1 MDAVIDFLIG
11 ILGYVMY
18 GCYFL
23 IKNYGLSII
32 VFTLITKLILFP
44 VSLLTQKNSIKMVQ
58 MQPELNSLKIK
69 YIDDKDKFTD
79 EQVAL
84 YKRYKY
90 NPLMDIVPLLIQIV
104 IVLGLI
110 GVVYRPLSYVM
121 NIDKG
126 VIEQLK
132 DWLVNTL
139 NIPADNM
146 YQLEIFRQI
155 RAGAEVPASI
165 PGEIADSIRNL
176 NMNFLGI
183 DLGLVPSFTEN
194 YVLLLIPLLAGL
206 SAWLLCYAQNKINVL
221 QIAQGNAV
229 KIITTVVMIG
239 FSVYFCFL
247 VPAGVGLYW
256 IFGNLFAIPSMVL
269 TNVVMPPKKYIDY
282 DYLLKTK
289 EQMLLKEKEH
299 KKYAKRE
306 KADYKRFFSA
316 ENMKLVIY
324 SEQNGFYKY
333 YAGMIDYICDHS
345 DIQIHYVTS
354 DPNDKIFE
362 DKREQIH
369 GYYVASDRY
378 LIPLFMK
385 LDCDMCIMTAPDLE
399 KYHIKRS
406 RVKNDIEYVYVSHGM
421 GSNALTLRK
430 GALDWYD
437 TVFCVGIDSE
447 NEIRETEELYHTKP
461 KVLIEAGYML
471 LDEMI
476 EKFEEARKENK
487 KENDPPKIL
496 IAPSWQPDNIVES
509 CVDELLEQLQKTKYD
524 IILRPHPQMVRHS
537 PERFEELHQKY
548 DGTNIEIQTDFSSN
562 NPVMEADV
570 LITDW
575 SDISFEF
582 AFTTKR
588 PVLFINTPMKIMNPE
603 YDKIKTVPINIAL
616 RSIIGKSAEPNQL
629 DRVNGIISEFIANRD
644 SYRDTIE
651 KTVSER
657 IFNVGK
663 SKIIY
668 GRYVIKRLSPQ
679 KRHNK

>member
-11 ILGYVMY
+11 ILGWIMY
-18 GCYFL
+18 GCYYL

-32 VFTLITKLILFP
+32 IFTFITKLILFP

-58 MQPELNSLKIK
+58 MQPQLNALKIK
-69 YIDDKDKFTD
+69 YIDDKDKYTD

-84 YKRYKY
+84 YKKYKY
-90 NPLMDIVPLLIQIV
+90 NPFMDTIPLLIQIP
-104 IVLGLI
+104 IILGLV

-121 NIDKG
+121 NIDRG

-139 NIPADNM
+139 GIEADNM
-146 YQLEIFRQI
+146 YQLSIFQQI
-155 RAGAEVPASI
+155 REGASVPSLI
-165 PGEIADSIRNL
+165 PEAVVDAIRNFD
-176 NMNFLGI
+176 MNFCGFN
-183 DLGLVPSFTEN
+183 LGLTPSFSGN
-194 YVLLLIPLLAGL
+194 YELLLIPLLAGL
-206 SAWLLCYAQNKINVL
+206 SAWLLCFAQNKINVL
-221 QIAQGNAV
+221 QIAQNNAM
-229 KIITTVVMIG
+229 KIATSVIMIA

-269 TNVVMPPKKYIDY
+269 CNVVIPPKKYIDY
-282 DYLLKTK
+282 DYLLKSK

-299 KKYAKRE
+299 KKYSKRE
-306 KADYKRFFSA
+306 NADYKRFFSV
-316 ENMKLVIY
+316 ENMQLMIY
-324 SEQNGFYKY
+324 SESNGFYKY
-333 YAGMIDYICDHS
+333 YAGMIDYICEHS

-369 GYYVASDRY
+369 SYFVASDKL

-385 LDCDMCIMTAPDLE
+385 LDCDMCIMTMPDLE

-406 RVKNDIEYVYVSHGM
+406 RVRKDIEYVYVVHGI

-437 TVFCVGIDSE
+437 TMFCPTVDGE
-447 NEIRETEELYHTKP
+447 KEVREMEELYHTKP

-471 LDEMI
+471 IDEMI
-476 EKFEEARKENK
+476 EKYDKMEK

-496 IAPSWQPDNIVES
+496 IAPSWQPDNIIDL
-509 CVDELLEQLQKTKYD
+509 CVDELLEQLQKTKYE
-524 IILRPHPQMVRHS
+524 IILRPHPQAVRHA
-537 PERFEELHQKY
+537 PEKFAEMHEKY
-548 DGTNIEIQTDFSSN
+548 DGTNIEVQTDFSSN

-603 YDKIKTVPINIAL
+603 YDKIATTPINISL
-616 RSIIGKSAEPNQL
+616 RNVLGKAVEVGEL
-629 DRVNGIISEFIANRD
+629 DKVNGIIDEFIQNRA
-644 SYRDTIE
+644 SYHDTIE
-651 KTVSER
+651 NTLNER
-657 IFNVGK
+657 VYNVGK
-663 SKIIY
+663 SRIIY
-668 GRYVIKRLSPQ
+668 GRYVIKRLA
-679 KRHNK
+679 KNK

>member
-44 VSLLTQKNSIKMVQ
+44 ISLLTQKNSIKMVQ
-58 MQPELNSLKIK
+58 MQPELNALKIK

-79 EQVAL
+79 EQLVL

-90 NPLMDIVPLLIQIV
+90 NPFLDIIPLLIQIP
-104 IVLGLI
+104 IVLGLV

-121 NIDKG
+121 NLDRGI
-126 VIEQLK
+126 IEQLK

-139 NIPADNM
+139 GIQADNM

-155 RAGAEVPASI
+155 RDGVAVPASI
-165 PGEIADSIRNL
+165 PVDVVDSIRNF
-176 NMNFLGI
+176 NMNFLGM
-183 DLGLVPSFTEN
+183 DLGLIPSFTEN
-194 YVLLLIPLLAGL
+194 YVLLLIPLLAGV
-206 SAWLLCYAQNKINVL
+206 SAWIMCYAQNKINVL
-221 QIAQGNAV
+221 QIAQSNTIKV
-229 KIITTVVMIG
+229 ITTVILIG

-256 IFGNLFAIPSMVL
+256 IFGNLFSIPSMLL
-269 TNVVMPPKKYIDY
+269 TNAVIPPKKYIDY

-306 KADYKRFFSA
+306 KADYKRFCST
-316 ENMKLVIY
+316 ENKKLMIY

-354 DPNDKIFE
+354 DPNDKIFQ

-385 LDCDMCIMTAPDLE
+385 LDCDMCMMTAPDLE

-406 RVKNDIEYVYVSHGM
+406 RVRNDIEYVYITHGV

-437 TVFCVGIDSE
+437 TMFCPGIDTE
-447 NEIRETEELYHTKP
+447 RELRDMEELYHTKP
-461 KVLIEAGYML
+461 KVMIEGGYML
-471 LDEMI
+471 LDEML
-476 EKFEEARKENK
+476 EKYEAMEK
-487 KENDPPKIL
+487 KENVPPKIL
-496 IAPSWQPDNIVES
+496 IAPSWQPDNIVDS
-509 CVDELLEQLQKTKYD
+509 CIDELLLQLQKTEYQ

-562 NPVMEADV
+562 NPVLEADV

-588 PVLFINTPMKIMNPE
+588 PVLFINTPMKVMNQE
-603 YDKIKTVPINIAL
+603 YDKIKTKPINITL
-616 RSIIGKSAEPNQL
+616 RNVIGKSVEPNEL
-629 DRVNGIISEFIANRD
+629 DKVNGIISEFITSKND
-644 SYRDTIE
+644 YHDIIE
-651 KTVSER
+651 KTVNER
-657 IFNVGK
+657 VFNLGK
-663 SKIIY
+663 SKTVY
-668 GRYVIKRLSPQ
+668 GRYVIKRLSPA
-679 KRHNK
+679 KKS

>member
-11 ILGYVMY
+11 ILGWIMY
-18 GCYFL
+18 GCYYL

-32 VFTLITKLILFP
+32 VFTFITKLILFP

-58 MQPELNSLKIK
+58 MQPQLNALKIK
-69 YIDDKDKFTD
+69 YIDDKDKYTD

-84 YKRYKY
+84 YKKYKY
-90 NPLMDIVPLLIQIV
+90 NPFMDTIPLLIQIP
-104 IVLGLI
+104 IILGLV

-121 NIDKG
+121 NIDRG

-139 NIPADNM
+139 GIEADNM
-146 YQLEIFRQI
+146 FQLSIFQQI
-155 RAGAEVPASI
+155 REGAAVPSAI
-165 PGEIADSIRNL
+165 PQTVVDMIRNFD
-176 NMNFLGI
+176 MNFCGFN
-183 DLGLVPSFTEN
+183 LGLTPSFSGN
-194 YVLLLIPLLAGL
+194 YELLLIPLLAGL
-206 SAWLLCYAQNKINVL
+206 SAWLLCFAQNKINVL
-221 QIAQGNAV
+221 QIAQNNAM
-229 KIITTVVMIG
+229 KIATSVIMIA

-269 TNVVMPPKKYIDY
+269 CNVVIPPKKYIDY
-282 DYLLKTK
+282 DYLLKSK

-299 KKYAKRE
+299 KKYSKRE
-306 KADYKRFFSA
+306 KADYKRFFSV
-316 ENMKLVIY
+316 ENMQLMIY
-324 SEQNGFYKY
+324 SESNGFYKY
-333 YAGMIDYICDHS
+333 YAGMIDYICEHS

-362 DKREQIH
+362 DKRQQIH
-369 GYYVASDRY
+369 SYFVASDKL

-385 LDCDMCIMTAPDLE
+385 LDCDMCVMTMPDLE

-406 RVKNDIEYVYVSHGM
+406 RVRKDIEYVYVVHGI

-437 TVFCVGIDSE
+437 TMFCPTVDGE
-447 NEIRETEELYHTKP
+447 KEVREMEELYHTKP

-471 LDEMI
+471 IDEMI
-476 EKFEEARKENK
+476 EKYDKMEK
-487 KENDPPKIL
+487 KENNPPKIL
-496 IAPSWQPDNIVES
+496 IAPSWQPDNIIDL
-509 CVDELLEQLQKTKYD
+509 CVDELLEQLQKTKYE
-524 IILRPHPQMVRHS
+524 IILRPHPQAVRHA
-537 PERFEELHQKY
+537 PEKFAEMHEKY
-548 DGTNIEIQTDFSSN
+548 DGTNIEVQTDFSSN

-588 PVLFINTPMKIMNPE
+588 PVLFINTPMKIMYPE
-603 YDKIKTVPINIAL
+603 YDKIATTPINISL
-616 RSIIGKSAEPNQL
+616 RNVLGKAVEVDEL
-629 DRVNGIISEFIANRD
+629 DKVNGIIDEFIQNRA
-644 SYRDTIE
+644 SYHDTIE
-651 KTVSER
+651 NTLNER
-657 IFNVGK
+657 VYNVGK

-668 GRYVIKRLSPQ
+668 GRYIIKRLAKS
-679 KRHNK
+679 K

>member
-11 ILGYVMY
+11 ILGWIMY
-18 GCYFL
+18 GCYYL

-32 VFTLITKLILFP
+32 VFTFITKLILFP

-58 MQPELNSLKIK
+58 MQPQLNALKIK
-69 YIDDKDKFTD
+69 YIDDKDKYTD

-84 YKRYKY
+84 YKKYKY
-90 NPLMDIVPLLIQIV
+90 NPFMDTIPLLIQIP
-104 IVLGLI
+104 IILGLV

-121 NIDKG
+121 NIDRG

-139 NIPADNM
+139 GIEADNM
-146 YQLEIFRQI
+146 FQLSIFQQI
-155 RAGAEVPASI
+155 REGAAVPSAI
-165 PGEIADSIRNL
+165 PQTVVDMIRNFD
-176 NMNFLGI
+176 MNFCGFN
-183 DLGLVPSFTEN
+183 LGLTPSFSGN
-194 YVLLLIPLLAGL
+194 YELLLIPLLAGL
-206 SAWLLCYAQNKINVL
+206 SAWLLCFAQNKINVL
-221 QIAQGNAV
+221 QIAQNNAM
-229 KIITTVVMIG
+229 KITTSVIMIA

-269 TNVVMPPKKYIDY
+269 CNVVIPPKKYIDY
-282 DYLLKTK
+282 DYLLKSK

-299 KKYAKRE
+299 KKYSKRE
-306 KADYKRFFSA
+306 KADYKRFFSV
-316 ENMKLVIY
+316 ENMQLMIY
-324 SEQNGFYKY
+324 SESNGFYKY
-333 YAGMIDYICDHS
+333 YAGTIDYICEHS

-362 DKREQIH
+362 DKRQQIH
-369 GYYVASDRY
+369 SYFVASDKL

-385 LDCDMCIMTAPDLE
+385 LDCDMCVMTMPDLE

-406 RVKNDIEYVYVSHGM
+406 RVRKDIEYVYVVHGI

-437 TVFCVGIDSE
+437 TMFCPTVDGE
-447 NEIRETEELYHTKP
+447 KEVREMEELYHTKP

-471 LDEMI
+471 IDEMI
-476 EKFEEARKENK
+476 EKYDKMEK

-496 IAPSWQPDNIVES
+496 IAPSWQPDNIIDL
-509 CVDELLEQLQKTKYD
+509 CVDELLEQLQKTKYE
-524 IILRPHPQMVRHS
+524 IILRPHPQAVRHA
-537 PERFEELHQKY
+537 PEKFAEMHEKY
-548 DGTNIEIQTDFSSN
+548 DGTNIEVQTDFSSN

-603 YDKIKTVPINIAL
+603 YDKIATTPINISL
-616 RSIIGKSAEPNQL
+616 RNVLGKAVEVDEL
-629 DRVNGIISEFIANRD
+629 DKVNGIIDEFIQNRA
-644 SYRDTIE
+644 SYHDTIE
-651 KTVSER
+651 NTLNER
-657 IFNVGK
+657 VYNVGK
-663 SKIIY
+663 SKVIY
-668 GRYVIKRLSPQ
+668 GRYIIKRLAKS
-679 KRHNK
+679 K

>member
-11 ILGYVMY
+11 ILGWILY

-58 MQPELNSLKIK
+58 MQPQLNALKIK

-84 YKRYKY
+84 YKKYKY
-90 NPLMDIVPLLIQIV
+90 NPFMDTIPLLIQIP
-104 IVLGLI
+104 IILGLV
-110 GVVYRPLSYVM
+110 GVVYRPLSYIM
-121 NIDKG
+121 NIDRG
-126 VIEQLK
+126 IISQLK

-139 NIPADNM
+139 GIEADNM
-146 YQLEIFRQI
+146 YQLAIFQQI
-155 RAGAEVPASI
+155 RDGAAPSSVPTDI
-165 PGEIADSIRNL
+165 IDSIRSL
-176 NMNFLGI
+176 NMNFCGL
-183 DLGLVPSFTEN
+183 DLGLTPSFGGN
-194 YVLLLIPLLAGL
+194 YELLLIPLLAGL
-206 SAWLLCYAQNKINVL
+206 SAWLLCFAQNKINVL
-221 QIAQGNAV
+221 QIAQNNAM
-229 KIITTVVMIG
+229 KIATSVLMIA

-256 IFGNLFAIPSMVL
+256 IFGNLFAIPSMML
-269 TNVVMPPKKYIDY
+269 CNVVMPPKKYIDY
-282 DYLLKTK
+282 DYLLKSK

-299 KKYAKRE
+299 KKYSKRE
-306 KADYKRFFSA
+306 KADYKRFFSV
-316 ENMKLVIY
+316 ENMQLMIY
-324 SEQNGFYKY
+324 SESNGFYKY
-333 YAGMIDYICDHS
+333 YAGMIDYICEHS

-354 DPNDKIFE
+354 DPSDKIFD

-369 GYYVASDRY
+369 SYFVSSDKL

-385 LDCDMCIMTAPDLE
+385 LDCDMCIMTMPDLE

-406 RVKNDIEYVYVSHGM
+406 RVRKDIEYVYVVHGI

-437 TVFCVGIDSE
+437 TMFCPTVDGE
-447 NEIRETEELYHTKP
+447 KEVREMEELYHTKP

-471 LDEMI
+471 IDEMI
-476 EKFEEARKENK
+476 EKYEKMEK
-487 KENDPPKIL
+487 KENNPPKIL
-496 IAPSWQPDNIVES
+496 IAPSWQPDNIIDL
-509 CVDELLEQLQKTKYD
+509 CVDELLEQLQKTKYE
-524 IILRPHPQMVRHS
+524 IILRPHPQAVRHS
-537 PERFEELHQKY
+537 PEKFAEMHKKY
-548 DGTNIEIQTDFSSN
+548 DGTNIEVQTDFSSN

-603 YDKIKTVPINIAL
+603 YDKISITPINISL
-616 RSIIGKSAEPNQL
+616 RNVLGKAVEVKEL
-629 DRVNGIISEFIANRD
+629 DKVNGIIDEFIQNRE
-644 SYRDTIE
+644 SYHDTIE
-651 KTVSER
+651 NTLNER
-657 IFNVGK
+657 VYNVGK
-663 SKIIY
+663 SKIVY
-668 GRYVIKRLSPQ
+668 GRYVIKRLS
-679 KRHNK
+679 KAARA

>member
-11 ILGYVMY
+11 ILGCIMY
-18 GCYFL
+18 GCYYL

-32 VFTLITKLILFP
+32 VFTFITKLILFP
-44 VSLLTQKNSIKMVQ
+44 ISLLTQKNSIKMVQ
-58 MQPELNSLKIK
+58 MQPQLNALKIK
-69 YIDDKDKFTD
+69 YIDDKDKYTD

-84 YKRYKY
+84 YKKYKY
-90 NPLMDIVPLLIQIV
+90 NPFMDTIPLLIQIP
-104 IVLGLI
+104 IILGLV

-121 NIDKG
+121 NIDRG
-126 VIEQLK
+126 IIEQLK

-139 NIPADNM
+139 GIEADNM
-146 YQLEIFRQI
+146 YQLSIFQQI
-155 RAGAEVPASI
+155 REGADLPSLI
-165 PGEIADSIRNL
+165 PEAVVDMIRNFD
-176 NMNFLGI
+176 MNFCGFN
-183 DLGLVPSFTEN
+183 LGLTPSFSGN
-194 YVLLLIPLLAGL
+194 YELLLIPLLAGL
-206 SAWLLCYAQNKINVL
+206 SAWLLCFAQNKINVL
-221 QIAQGNAV
+221 QIAQNNAM
-229 KIITTVVMIG
+229 KIATSVIMIA

-269 TNVVMPPKKYIDY
+269 CNLVIPPKKYIDY
-282 DYLLKTK
+282 DYLLKSK

-299 KKYAKRE
+299 KKYSKRE
-306 KADYKRFFSA
+306 KADYKRFFSV
-316 ENMKLVIY
+316 ENMQLMIY
-324 SEQNGFYKY
+324 SESNGFYKY
-333 YAGMIDYICDHS
+333 YAGMIDYICEHS

-369 GYYVASDRY
+369 SYFVASDKL

-385 LDCDMCIMTAPDLE
+385 LDCDMCIMTMPDLE

-406 RVKNDIEYVYVSHGM
+406 RVRKDIEYVYVVHGI

-437 TVFCVGIDSE
+437 TMFCPTVDGE
-447 NEIRETEELYHTKP
+447 KEVREMEDLYHTKP

-471 LDEMI
+471 IDEMI
-476 EKFEEARKENK
+476 EKYDKMEK

-496 IAPSWQPDNIVES
+496 IAPSWQPDNIIDL
-509 CVDELLEQLQKTKYD
+509 CVDDLLEQLQKTKYE
-524 IILRPHPQMVRHS
+524 IILRPHPQAVRHA
-537 PERFEELHQKY
+537 PEKFAEMHEKY
-548 DGTNIEIQTDFSSN
+548 DGTNIEVQTDFSSN

-603 YDKIKTVPINIAL
+603 YDKIATTPINISL
-616 RSIIGKSAEPNQL
+616 RNVLGKAVEVGEL
-629 DRVNGIISEFIANRD
+629 DKVNGIIDEFIQNRA
-644 SYRDTIE
+644 SYHDTIE
-651 KTVSER
+651 NTLNER
-657 IFNVGK
+657 VYNVGK

-668 GRYVIKRLSPQ
+668 GRYVIKRLA
-679 KRHNK
+679 KNK

>member
-11 ILGYVMY
+11 ILGWIMY
-18 GCYFL
+18 GCYYL

-32 VFTLITKLILFP
+32 VFTFITKLILFP
-44 VSLLTQKNSIKMVQ
+44 ISLLTQKNSIKMVQ
-58 MQPELNSLKIK
+58 MQPQLNALKIK
-69 YIDDKDKFTD
+69 YIDDKDKYTD

-84 YKRYKY
+84 YKKYKY
-90 NPLMDIVPLLIQIV
+90 NPFMDTIPLLIQIP
-104 IVLGLI
+104 IILGLV

-121 NIDKG
+121 NIDRG
-126 VIEQLK
+126 IIEQLK

-139 NIPADNM
+139 GIEADNM
-146 YQLEIFRQI
+146 FQLSIFQQI
-155 RAGAEVPASI
+155 REGAAVPSLIPESI
-165 PGEIADSIRNL
+165 VDAIRNFD
-176 NMNFLGI
+176 MNFCGLN
-183 DLGLVPSFTEN
+183 LGLTPSFSGN
-194 YVLLLIPLLAGL
+194 YELLLIPLLAGL
-206 SAWLLCYAQNKINVL
+206 SAWLLCFAQNKINVL
-221 QIAQGNAV
+221 QIAQNNAM
-229 KIITTVVMIG
+229 KIATSVIMIA

-269 TNVVMPPKKYIDY
+269 CNVVIPPKKYIDY
-282 DYLLKTK
+282 DYLLKSK

-299 KKYAKRE
+299 KKYSKRE
-306 KADYKRFFSA
+306 KADYKRFFTV
-316 ENMKLVIY
+316 EKMQLMIY
-324 SEQNGFYKY
+324 SESNGFYKY
-333 YAGMIDYICDHS
+333 YAGMIDYICEHS

-369 GYYVASDRY
+369 SYFVASDKL

-385 LDCDMCIMTAPDLE
+385 LDCDMCIMTMPDLE

-406 RVKNDIEYVYVSHGM
+406 RVRKDIEYVYVVHGI

-437 TVFCVGIDSE
+437 TMFCPTVDGE
-447 NEIRETEELYHTKP
+447 KEVREMEELYHTKP

-471 LDEMI
+471 IDEMI
-476 EKFEEARKENK
+476 EKYDKMEKRENT
-487 KENDPPKIL
+487 PPKIL
-496 IAPSWQPDNIVES
+496 IAPSWQPDNIIDL
-509 CVDELLEQLQKTKYD
+509 CVDELLEQLQKTSYE
-524 IILRPHPQMVRHS
+524 IILRPHPQAVRHA
-537 PERFEELHQKY
+537 PEKFAEMHEKY
-548 DGTNIEIQTDFSSN
+548 DGTNIEVQTDFSSN

-588 PVLFINTPMKIMNPE
+588 PVLFINTPMKVMNPE
-603 YDKIKTVPINIAL
+603 YDKIATTPINISL
-616 RSIIGKSAEPNQL
+616 RNILGKAVEVNEL
-629 DRVNGIISEFIANRD
+629 DKVNGIIDEFIQNRE
-644 SYRDTIE
+644 SYHDTIE
-651 KTVSER
+651 NTLNER
-657 IFNVGK
+657 VYNVGK

-668 GRYVIKRLSPQ
+668 GRYVIKRLS
-679 KRHNK
+679 KSK

>member
-354 DPNDKIFE
+354 DPNVKIFE

>member
-44 VSLLTQKNSIKMVQ
+44 ISLLTQKNSIKMVQ
-58 MQPELNSLKIK
+58 MQPELNALKIK

-90 NPLMDIVPLLIQIV
+90 NPLLDIIPLLIQIP
-104 IVLGLI
+104 IILGLV

-126 VIEQLK
+126 IIEQLK

-139 NIPADNM
+139 NIQADNM

-155 RAGAEVPASI
+155 RAGAAVPASI
-165 PGEIADSIRNL
+165 PADITKAVRSL
-176 NMNFLGI
+176 DMNFLGI
-183 DLGLVPSFTEN
+183 DLGLVPSFAEN

-206 SAWLLCYAQNKINVL
+206 SAWLLCYAQNKINIL
-221 QIAQGNAV
+221 QIAQSNGI
-229 KIITTVVMIG
+229 KIITTVVMIA

-256 IFGNLFAIPSMVL
+256 IFGNLFAIPSMLL
-269 TNVVMPPKKYIDY
+269 TNLVIPPKKYIDY

-299 KKYAKRE
+299 KKHVKRE
-306 KADYKRFFSA
+306 KADYKRFCTT
-316 ENMKLVIY
+316 ENKKLMIY

-385 LDCDMCIMTAPDLE
+385 LDCDMCMMTAPDLE

-406 RVKNDIEYVYVSHGM
+406 RVRNDIEYVYISHGV

-437 TVFCVGIDSE
+437 TMFCTGIDSE
-447 NEIRETEELYHTKP
+447 NEVRDTEELYHTKP

-476 EKFEEARKENK
+476 EKFEAMEKKENK
-487 KENDPPKIL
+487 PPKIL
-496 IAPSWQPDNIVES
+496 IAPSWQPDNIVDS
-509 CVDELLEQLQKTKYD
+509 CVDELLTRLRETEYD

-537 PERFEELHQKY
+537 PERFQELHQKY

-588 PVLFINTPMKIMNPE
+588 PVLFINTPMKVMNPE
-603 YDKIKTVPINIAL
+603 YDKIKTVPINITL
-616 RSIIGKSAEPNQL
+616 RNIIGKSVELNEL
-629 DRVNGIISEFIANRD
+629 DKVNGIISEFISNRA
-644 SYRDTIE
+644 SYHDTIE
-651 KTVSER
+651 KTLNER
-657 IFNVGK
+657 VFNVGK
-663 SKIIY
+663 SKVIY

-679 KRHNK
+679 KKA

>member
-11 ILGYVMY
+11 ILGWILY

-58 MQPELNSLKIK
+58 MQPQLNALKIK

-84 YKRYKY
+84 YKKYKY
-90 NPLMDIVPLLIQIV
+90 NPFMDTIPLLIQIP
-104 IVLGLI
+104 IILGLV
-110 GVVYRPLSYVM
+110 GVVYRPLSYIM
-121 NIDKG
+121 NIDRG
-126 VIEQLK
+126 IISQLK

-139 NIPADNM
+139 GIEADNM
-146 YQLEIFRQI
+146 YQLAIFQQI
-155 RAGAEVPASI
+155 RDGAAPSSVPTDI
-165 PGEIADSIRNL
+165 IDSIRSL
-176 NMNFLGI
+176 NMNFCGL
-183 DLGLVPSFTEN
+183 DLGLTPSFGGN
-194 YVLLLIPLLAGL
+194 YELLLTPLLAGL
-206 SAWLLCYAQNKINVL
+206 SAWLLCFAQNKINVL
-221 QIAQGNAV
+221 QIAQNNAM
-229 KIITTVVMIG
+229 KIATSVLMIA

-256 IFGNLFAIPSMVL
+256 IFGNLFAIPSMML
-269 TNVVMPPKKYIDY
+269 CNVVMPPKKYIDY
-282 DYLLKTK
+282 DYLLKSK

-299 KKYAKRE
+299 KKYSKRE
-306 KADYKRFFSA
+306 KADYKRFFSV
-316 ENMKLVIY
+316 ENMQLMIY
-324 SEQNGFYKY
+324 SESNGFYKY
-333 YAGMIDYICDHS
+333 YAGMIDYICEHS

-354 DPNDKIFE
+354 DPSDKIFD

-369 GYYVASDRY
+369 SYFVSSDKL

-385 LDCDMCIMTAPDLE
+385 LDCDMCIMTMPDLE

-406 RVKNDIEYVYVSHGM
+406 RVRKDIEYVYVVHGI

-437 TVFCVGIDSE
+437 TMFCPTVDGE
-447 NEIRETEELYHTKP
+447 KEVREMEELYHTKP

-471 LDEMI
+471 IDEMI
-476 EKFEEARKENK
+476 EKYEKMEK
-487 KENDPPKIL
+487 KENNPPKIL
-496 IAPSWQPDNIVES
+496 IAPSWQPDNIIDL
-509 CVDELLEQLQKTKYD
+509 CVDELLEQLQKTKYE
-524 IILRPHPQMVRHS
+524 IILRPHPQAVRHS
-537 PERFEELHQKY
+537 PEKFAEMHKKY
-548 DGTNIEIQTDFSSN
+548 DGTNIEVQTDFSSN

-603 YDKIKTVPINIAL
+603 YDKISITPINISL
-616 RSIIGKSAEPNQL
+616 RNVLGKAVEVKEL
-629 DRVNGIISEFIANRD
+629 DKVNGIIDEFIQNRE
-644 SYRDTIE
+644 SYHDTIE
-651 KTVSER
+651 NTLNER
-657 IFNVGK
+657 VYNVGK
-663 SKIIY
+663 SKIVY
-668 GRYVIKRLSPQ
+668 GRYVIKRLS
-679 KRHNK
+679 KVARA

>member
-1 MDAVIDFLIG
+1 MDAVVDFLIG
-11 ILGYVMY
+11 ILGWILY
-18 GCYFL
+18 GCYFV

-44 VSLLTQKNSIKMVQ
+44 ISLLTQKNSIKMVQ
-58 MQPELNSLKIK
+58 MQPQLNALKIK
-69 YIDDKDKFTD
+69 YIDDKDKYTD

-84 YKRYKY
+84 YKKYKY
-90 NPLMDIVPLLIQIV
+90 NPFMDTIPLLLQIP
-104 IVLGLI
+104 IILGLV
-110 GVVYRPLSYVM
+110 GVVYRPLSYIL

-126 VIEQLK
+126 IIEQLK

-139 NIPADNM
+139 GIEADNM
-146 YQLEIFRQI
+146 FQLAIFQQI
-155 RAGAEVPASI
+155 RSGAAAPSSI
-165 PGEIADSIRNL
+165 PSNVIDSINSL
-176 NMNFLGI
+176 NMNFCGLN
-183 DLGLVPSFTEN
+183 LGLTPSFSGN
-194 YVLLLIPLLAGL
+194 YELLLIPLLAGL
-206 SAWLLCYAQNKINVL
+206 SAWLLCFAQNKINVL
-221 QIAQGNAV
+221 QIAQNNV
-229 KIITTVVMIG
+229 MKIATSVIMIA

-269 TNVVMPPKKYIDY
+269 CNVVMPPKKYIDY
-282 DYLLKTK
+282 DYLLKSK

-299 KKYAKRE
+299 KKYSKRE
-306 KADYKRFFSA
+306 KADYKRFFSV
-316 ENMKLVIY
+316 ENMQLMIY
-324 SEQNGFYKY
+324 SESNGFYKY
-333 YAGMIDYICDHS
+333 YAGMIDYICEHS

-369 GYYVASDRY
+369 PYFVASDKL

-385 LDCDMCIMTAPDLE
+385 LDCDMCIMTMPDLE

-406 RVKNDIEYVYVSHGM
+406 RVRKNIEYVYVAHGV

-437 TVFCVGIDSE
+437 TMFCPTVDSE
-447 NEIRETEELYHTKP
+447 KEVREMEELYHTKP

-471 LDEMI
+471 IDEMI
-476 EKFEEARKENK
+476 EKYDRMEK
-487 KENDPPKIL
+487 KENNPPKIL
-496 IAPSWQPDNIVES
+496 IAPSWQPDNIIES
-509 CVDELLEQLQKTKYD
+509 CIDELLEQLQKTKYD
-524 IILRPHPQMVRHS
+524 IILRPHPQAVRHT
-537 PERFEELHQKY
+537 PEKFKELHDKY
-548 DGTNIEIQTDFSSN
+548 DGTNIDVQTDFSSN

-588 PVLFINTPMKIMNPE
+588 PVLFINTPMKVMNPE
-603 YDKIKTVPINIAL
+603 YDKIPTVPINITMRNVL
-616 RSIIGKSAEPNQL
+616 GKAVEVSEL
-629 DRVNGIISEFIANRD
+629 DKVNGIIDEFIQNRE
-644 SYRDTIE
+644 SYHNTIE
-651 KTVSER
+651 NTLNER
-657 IFNVGK
+657 VYNVGK

-668 GRYVIKRLSPQ
+668 GKYVIKRLT
-679 KRHNK
+679 KNKQA